1 MPREARYRQIARE
14 LGRDIETGRLPPG
27 QRLPTEDALA
37 ERFGVHRL
45 TARQAMVELRRTGL
59 VETRQ
64 GLGSFVRRAPRRIEV
79 SVDPATRRHRPADLK
94 ELAAAFGAARP
105 AEVAGVA
112 GAVPEEVLG
121 REDALR
127 PAAARHLGLTGGLV
141 HEITTLL
148 RTDGVPCVVSR
159 YHLPPDWSEL
169 ALVPAAGVFGSLGVE
184 IEYVW
189 HAVSAEP
196 AGPSDQAVLGV
207 QPGSAVLVREGLT
220 AHGGRPLCHVERRCR
235 GDLISFVTRYD

>member
-14 LGRDIETGRLPPG
+14 LGRDIETGELSPG
-27 QRLPTEDALA
+27 ERLPTEDALA

-45 TARQAMVELRRTGL
+45 TARQAMVELRRAGL

-64 GLGSFVRRAPRRIEV
+64 GLGSFVRRAPRRVEV
-79 SVDPATRRHRPADLK
+79 TVDPSTRRHRPADLM
-94 ELAAAFGAARP
+94 ELAAAFDGAAG
-105 AEVAGVA
+105 AAGS
-112 GAVPEEVLG
+112 AVEEVLG
-121 REDALR
+121 RADVAR
-127 PAAARHLGLTGGLV
+127 PVAARHLGLAGDLV

-148 RTDGVPCVVSR
+148 RMDGVPGVVSR
-159 YHLPPDWSEL
+159 YHLPPARSAVTVVDGL
-169 ALVPAAGVFGSLGVE
+169 GVLGSLGVE

-196 AGPSDQAVLGV
+196 AGPTDQAALAV
-207 QPGSAVLVREGLT
+207 QPGSAVLVREGLV
-220 AHGGRPLCHVERRCR
+220 AHGGEPLCHVERRCR